1 MRIIDMPEFKDKTQ
15 VLSFDE
21 DTTLKEAI
29 DHMADKNYGA
39 CLVTRKDKLAGIFTE
54 RDLLRK
60 VAPKGLDLKKKKLK
74 DVMTKNL
81 KTAQVTDD
89 VADCLRRMSQ
99 GRFRHM
105 PVVDDK
111 KNILGMLSQ
120 GDFVAFTMSDIM
132 ARVTENAKASVAGGR
147 STPVAIIVAI
157 VVYILGLLFIL
168 SAVNHW
174 FGL

>member
-1 MRIIDMPEFKDKTQ
+1 MRIIDMPEFRDKTQ

-21 DTTLKEAI
+21 ETTLKKAI
-29 DHMADKNYGA
+29 DEMADKNYGA

-132 ARVTENAKASVAGGR
+132 SRVTETAKANVAVGR
-147 STPVAIIVAI
+147 STPWAI
-157 VVYILGLLFIL
+157 VMAAVVYALGLLFIL

>member
-1 MRIIDMPEFKDKTQ
+1 MRIIDMPEFKDKSQ

-21 DTTLKEAI
+21 DTKLSDAI
-29 DHMADKNYGA
+29 QKMADKNYGA
-39 CLVTRKDKLAGIFTE
+39 CLVTKNDKLTGIFTE

-60 VAPKGLDLKKKKLK
+60 VAPEFIDTKKTTLK
-74 DVMTKNL
+74 DVMTKSL
-81 KTAQVTDD
+81 KTAQITDE

-105 PVVDDK
+105 PVVDEK

-132 ARVTENAKASVAGGR
+132 ERMRKSAQAEVAAGR
-147 STPVAIIVAI
+147 GTPFSIMLAIT
-157 VVYILGLLFIL
+157 VYTLGLLFIV
-168 SAVNHW
+168 SALNHW
-174 FGL
+174 FGM

>member
-1 MRIIDMPEFKDKTQ
+1 MRIIDMPEFRDKAQ

-21 DTTLKEAI
+21 ATTLKAAI
-29 DHMADKNYGA
+29 DEMADKNYGA
-39 CLVTRKDKLAGIFTE
+39 CLVTRKDKLTGIFTE

-60 VAPKGLDLKKKKLK
+60 VAPKGLDLKKKTLK

-132 ARVTENAKASVAGGR
+132 ARVAGTAKANVAVGR
-147 STPVAIIVAI
+147 STPWSIVIAV
-157 VVYILGLLFIL
+157 VVYTLGLLFIL
-168 SAVNHW
+168 SALNHW
-174 FGL
+174 FGM

>member
-1 MRIIDMPEFKDKTQ
+1 MRIIDMPEFKDKSQ

-21 DTTLKEAI
+21 ETKLSDAIKE
-29 DHMADKNYGA
+29 MATKNYGA
-39 CLVTRKDKLAGIFTE
+39 CLITKNEKLVGIFTE

-60 VAPKGLDLKKKKLK
+60 VAPENMDTKKTLLK
-74 DVMTKNL
+74 DVMTKAL
-81 KTAQVTDD
+81 KTAKVTDEVD
-89 VADCLRRMSQ
+89 DCLRRMSQ

-120 GDFVAFTMSDIM
+120 GDFVAFTMSDVM
-132 ARVTENAKASVAGGR
+132 ERMRKSAHASVAAGR
-147 STPVAIIVAI
+147 GTPVSIILAI
-157 VVYILGLLFIL
+157 VVYTLGLLFII
-168 SAVNHW
+168 SALNHW

>member
-1 MRIIDMPEFKDKTQ
+1 MRIIDMPEFRDKTQ

-21 DTTLKEAI
+21 ETTLKKAI
-29 DHMADKNYGA
+29 DEMADKNYGA

-111 KNILGMLSQ
+111 KNILGMLS
-120 GDFVAFTMSDIM
+120 
-132 ARVTENAKASVAGGR
+132 K
-147 STPVAIIVAI
+147 
-157 VVYILGLLFIL
+157 Y
-168 SAVNHW
+168 
-174 FGL
+174 